1 MRRSFGL
8 FAAAAAPPSGSYAR
22 TRIPFRDKLE
32 GLSKQALEGG
42 GAARVAA
49 QHGKGKLTARERLH
63 LLLDKGSFVEYDRFM
78 EHNCTQFGA

>member
-8 FAAAAAPPSGSYAR
+8 FSSAATPTSSYAR
-22 TRIPFRDKLE
+22 TRIPFRDKLD

-49 QHGKGKLTARERLH
+49 QHAKGKLTARERLH
-63 LLLDKGSFVEYDRFM
+63 LLLDKGSFVEYDRFV

>member
-8 FAAAAAPPSGSYAR
+8 FASAASPSASYAR
-22 TRIPFRDKLE
+22 TRIPFRDKLD

-49 QHGKGKLTARERLH
+49 QHAKGKLTARERLH